1 MNDAPSLA
9 LCLHLV
15 PGMFGEGTRRLVER
29 LLAGAGGLS
38 VERLA
43 HSDESPPCSDETPPC
58 SLEELP
64 AWFEGCAPGEV
75 RKITLDGR
83 LGASPPLKL
92 ELEVLGSRPEGR
104 NLLGLELKSRAR
116 PVWTIK
122 DFEITLM
129 GVACA
134 ALSGQSQGA
143 ALIGDQLGPVGVGA
157 VTGTVAEQ
165 TSALLGILGRRV
177 QVVIVAPD
185 TAASLD
191 QIPSYARSPM
201 ADLVEFRLF

>member
-1 MNDAPSLA
+1 MNDPPSLA
-9 LCLHLV
+9 LSLHLV
-15 PGMFGEGTRRLVER
+15 PGMFVEGTRRLVER

-43 HSDESPPCSDETPPC
+43 PSDETPPYSDETRPR
-58 SLEELP
+58 SLEDLQEWL
-64 AWFEGCAPGEV
+64 EGCALGEV

-83 LGASPPLKL
+83 LGASPPLQL
-92 ELEVLGSRPEGR
+92 ELEVLGARPEGR
-104 NLLGLELKSRAR
+104 KLLGLELTARAR
-116 PVWTIK
+116 PMWTIK
-122 DFEITLM
+122 DFEIALM

-143 ALIGDQLGPVGVGA
+143 ALIGGQLGPVGVGA

-165 TSALLGILGRRV
+165 VSALLGILERRV
-177 QVVIVAPD
+177 QVVIAAPD

-191 QIPSYARSPM
+191 QIPSYARSAM
-201 ADLVEFRLF
+201 ADLSEFRLF